1 MRQEVIPALLA
12 FRAMNGLLI
21 VLAVVV
27 VIGIVVALAL
37 NPVLNK
43 KGDAAILRCK
53 EALGADAIT
62 MIEPKANGFGSEP
75 GDAGGLR
82 GMGCLALSA
91 TDLMFVT
98 WAPQKE
104 FRISRSAVTKVE
116 TSADDVAGAQKAM
129 IMISYGTD
137 DGGTAVASWRLPELV
152 EWLTALDYDFGPDGP
167 PVPVSDDVDG
177 AEDDD

>member
-1 MRQEVIPALLA
+1 
-12 FRAMNGLLI
+12 MNSLLI

-27 VIGIVVALAL
+27 VIGVVVALAL

-62 MIEPKANGFGSEP
+62 TIEPKANGFGTEP
-75 GDAGGLR
+75 ASAGGLR
-82 GMGCLALSA
+82 GMGCLALSG

-104 FRISRSAVTKVE
+104 LRIARSAITKVE
-116 TSADDVAGAQKAM
+116 TSADDVAGPQKAM
-129 IMISYGTD
+129 MMVTFTSD
-137 DGGTAVASWRLPELV
+137 DGSSATASWRLPELV
-152 EWLTALDYDFGPDGP
+152 EWLTALGYDFGPDGP
-167 PVPVSDDVDG
+167 PAPVGDEPDEVDD
-177 AEDDD
+177 

>member
-1 MRQEVIPALLA
+1 MD
-12 FRAMNGLLI
+12 GLLI

-53 EALGADAIT
+53 EVLGADAIT
-62 MIEPKANGFGSEP
+62 TIEPKANGFGTEP
-75 GDAGGLR
+75 TDAGGLR

-104 FRISRSAVTKVE
+104 FRIPRSAITKVD

-129 IMISYGTD
+129 IMVSYATD
-137 DGGTAVASWRLPELV
+137 DGATAVASWRLPELV

-167 PVPVSDDVDG
+167 PAPVADEPADD
-177 AEDDD
+177 EDD

>member
-1 MRQEVIPALLA
+1 M
-12 FRAMNGLLI
+12 
-21 VLAVVV
+21 LAVVV

-43 KGDAAILRCK
+43 KGDAAVLRCK
-53 EALGADAIT
+53 EVLGADAIT
-62 MIEPKANGFGSEP
+62 MIEPKANGFGTEP
-75 GDAGGLR
+75 VDAGGLR

-104 FRISRSAVTKVE
+104 FHLSRSAITKVE

-129 IMISYGTD
+129 IMVNYRTD
-137 DGGTAVASWRLPELV
+137 DTGTAVASWRLPELV

-167 PVPVSDDVDG
+167 PAAVVDDADD
-177 AEDDD
+177 ED

>member
-1 MRQEVIPALLA
+1 MVSSSFSLWSSSSASRS
-12 FRAMNGLLI
+12 
-21 VLAVVV
+21 
-27 VIGIVVALAL
+27 ALAL

-62 MIEPKANGFGSEP
+62 TIEPKANGFGTEP
-75 GDAGGLR
+75 ADAGGLR

-104 FRISRSAVTKVE
+104 FRIPRRPSRRSTPRPT
-116 TSADDVAGAQKAM
+116 TS
-129 IMISYGTD
+129 
-137 DGGTAVASWRLPELV
+137 
-152 EWLTALDYDFGPDGP
+152 
-167 PVPVSDDVDG
+167 PVPRRP
-177 AEDDD
+177 

>member
-1 MRQEVIPALLA
+1 MD
-12 FRAMNGLLI
+12 GLLI

-27 VIGIVVALAL
+27 VIGIVLALAL

-53 EALGADAIT
+53 DVLGADTIT
-62 MIEPKANGFGSEP
+62 TIEPKANGFGTEP
-75 GDAGGLR
+75 ADAGGLR

-104 FRISRSAVTKVE
+104 FRISRSAFTKVD
-116 TSADDVAGAQKAM
+116 TSADDLAGAQKAM
-129 IMISYGTD
+129 IMISYATEN
-137 DGGTAVASWRLPELV
+137 GGTAVASWRLPELV
-152 EWLTALDYDFGPDGP
+152 EWLTALHYDFGPDGP
-167 PVPVSDDVDG
+167 PAPAAADTT
-177 AEDDD
+177 DDDD